1 MIEKITCCK
10 NFRCN
15 DASAEIYILEILAS
29 IENKNSNLKWLLMK
43 KLIG

>member
-1 MIEKITCCK
+1 M

-15 DASAEIYILEILAS
+15 DALAEFYTLEILAS